1 MTDLKTP
8 HARKAAEPTPV
19 PLVGVPYVYYR
30 EERGIG
36 LLELLRLLKA
46 ERGLIAAVIG
56 AAVAVSVVP
65 FFLMTPVYRAEALLA
80 PVVLEKH
87 DGVAGLVSQ
96 FGDLAQLVERYVGA
110 PKDQTAESIATL
122 RSRALASAF
131 IEERK
136 LKAELFAERWDRQAQ
151 RWRGEAPSDL
161 EAYELFDRRVRRV
174 TVDRRSGLVTLA
186 IEWRDPVRAAAW
198 ANALVAEV
206 NARRRAEAI
215 REAADSIRYLEQQLT
230 RTSSVEIRQALY
242 RLIEAQTK
250 AIALARTRPEYAFKV
265 IDPAV
270 APERPIRPQLLF
282 LVAIGLAV
290 GIAVAL
296 LAVLVRRA
304 LRAAAGPETG

>member
-8 HARKAAEPTPV
+8 HARKADEPATA

-30 EERGIG
+30 EEQG
-36 LLELLRLLKA
+36 LGVAKLLRLLKA
-46 ERGLIAAVIG
+46 ECGLIAAIIG
-56 AAVAVSVVP
+56 VATAVSVVP
-65 FFLMTPVYRAEALLA
+65 FFLMTPVYRAETLLA

-87 DGVAGLVSQ
+87 DGVAGLIGQ

-110 PKDQTAESIATL
+110 SKDQTAESIATL
-122 RSRALASAF
+122 RSRALATAF

-136 LKAELFAERWDRQAQ
+136 LKPELFAERWDREAQ
-151 RWRGEAPSDL
+151 RWRGEAPSDF

-174 TVDRRSGLVTLA
+174 LVDRRSGLVTLA
-186 IEWRDPVRAAAW
+186 IEWRDPERAAAW

-215 REAADSIRYLEQQLT
+215 REAAESIRYLEQQLAQ
-230 RTSSVEIRQALY
+230 TSSVEIRQALY

-270 APERPIRPQLLF
+270 APGRPVRPQLVL
-282 LVAIGLAV
+282 LLAIGLAV
-290 GIAVAL
+290 GIVVAVV
-296 LAVLVRRA
+296 AVLLRRA
-304 LRAAAGPETG
+304 LRSEAGRAQG